1 MLTVLPV
8 SGDGV
13 SYGIWVLEAL
23 IKRYEDN
30 VVTIIQIGGEEDHEN
45 PSSATSFIV
54 LLLNGFN
61 FSAFVSHLGTSPAT
75 EEYSGTGSAY
85 YEEFRNLV
93 LKFQGEVVGIPGLFS
108 DNSREVNKYGIQA
121 KCMGF
126 SWHTFFGV
134 VYKDMIDVDIMYQDQ
149 DILTKEFFSD
159 KKGMDWLMNV
169 YRIFIL
175 NQVCTHLWEII
186 KK

>member
-1 MLTVLPV
+1 MLPV
-8 SGDGV
+8 SETGV
-13 SYGIWVLEAL
+13 SYGISVLEAL

-30 VVTIIQIGGEEDHEN
+30 VVAIIQIGGEEDPEA
-45 PSSATSFIV
+45 PSSATSFLV

-108 DNSREVNKYGIQA
+108 SNSRKVNKYGIQA

-126 SWHTFFGV
+126 SWSTFFDV
-134 VYKDMIDVDIMYQDQ
+134 VYKDMIDLDIMYKD
-149 DILTKEFFSD
+149 TKFLRKELFSD

-186 KK
+186 KE